1 MSAVEA
7 KIGTDRSGRFLKQLR
22 DHATAMSNNDSGHR
36 PPHSENHPDAG
47 RPELQVEAG
56 ENRVVLSFG
65 PLGRCIATADRDALN
80 IRIEA
85 GTADDLERIQQI
97 ISRDLQRFGQ
107 RDGLTVTWRPVTTA
121 GS

>member
-1 MSAVEA
+1 
-7 KIGTDRSGRFLKQLR
+7 
-22 DHATAMSNNDSGHR
+22 
-36 PPHSENHPDAG
+36 
-47 RPELQVEAG
+47 
-56 ENRVVLSFG
+56 
-65 PLGRCIATADRDALN
+65 LN

>member
-22 DHATAMSNNDSGHR
+22 DHATAMSNNDSGQR
-36 PPHSENHPDAG
+36 PPHSENHPVAG
-47 RPELQVEAG
+47 RPELQVEAR
-56 ENRVVLSFG
+56 ENRVVLRFG

-85 GTADDLERIQQI
+85 ATADDLERIQQI
-97 ISRDLQRFGQ
+97 ITRDLQRFGQ
-107 RDGLTVTWRPVTTA
+107 RDGLTITWRPVTTA

>member
-7 KIGTDRSGRFLKQLR
+7 KIDTDRSGRFLKQLR
-22 DHATAMSNNDSGHR
+22 DHATAMSNHDSGHR
-36 PPHSENHPDAG
+36 PPHSENHPVAG
-47 RPELQVEAG
+47 PPELQVDARES
-56 ENRVVLSFG
+56 RVVLSFG

-85 GTADDLERIQQI
+85 ATADDLKRIQQI
-97 ISRDLQRFGQ
+97 ITRDLQRFRQ
-107 RDGLTVTWRPVTTA
+107 RDGLTITWRPATTA